1 MARALVIGCGRQGQ
15 RHKRVLAGLGFKVDT
30 VDPIEPDATFT
41 DLAAAAEAG
50 RSYAAVAVAVP
61 IRLLSRVAIDAM
73 FDFGPPV
80 MLVEKPLGSSADEV
94 AKLDEAAEA
103 TDTRVVSG
111 YTERYNPAV
120 MQFAAMLADGDRADV
135 VNVAARRYSPDGG
148 APDVDPLV
156 DLGVHD
162 IDLAIRTA
170 PGATVHVDA
179 GYAPHRTRVFVAVHG
194 DGVCTV
200 LDLAN
205 RMVDNVAID
214 GAEPL
219 VALWEDALAG
229 EGGYRSL
236 SHEVDVMRCAEF
248 LIGQAAEEPAAEM

>member
-1 MARALVIGCGRQGQ
+1 MARALVIGLGRQGQ
-15 RHKRVLAGLGFKVDT
+15 RHRRVLAGLGLKVDT
-30 VDPIEPDATFT
+30 VDPIEPEATFA
-41 DLAAAAEAG
+41 DMPAAAEAG
-50 RSYAAVAVAVP
+50 KSYAAVAVAVP
-61 IRLLSRVAIDAM
+61 IRSLARVAIDAM
-73 FDFGPPV
+73 FDFGAPL
-80 MLVEKPLGSSADEV
+80 MMIEKPLGATADEV
-94 AKLDEAAEA
+94 VKVDEAAAA
-103 TDTRVVSG
+103 TGTLVVPG
-111 YTERYNPAV
+111 YTERFNPAV
-120 MQFAAMLADGDRADV
+120 LQFAAMVADGDRAGV

-179 GYAPHRTRVFVAVHG
+179 GYAPHRSRVFVAVHE

-200 LDLAN
+200 MDLAN

-219 VALWEDALAG
+219 VALWEDALAQDP
-229 EGGYRSL
+229 GYRSL
-236 SHEVDVMRCAEF
+236 EHEVDVMRCAEF
-248 LIGQAAEEPAAEM
+248 LVGQAAEEPAA